1 MLKGIIFDMDGTLG
15 DTLTLCIE
23 SYRSSVLELT
33 GQTPSVEEV
42 VCHFGLS
49 DRGVLGAL
57 LGINPDAPE
66 LPIDT
71 FVRLYCERHDELA
84 PAAFPGAVELL
95 KSLKAR
101 GLKLA
106 LLTGKEHYTAEPTLQ
121 KFGMEGLFD
130 LLLYGDPYY
139 NVKADNL
146 KRAMNAWQLSPQEI
160 IYVGDAPSDI
170 ELCHSVGVA
179 IINAVWSQN
188 AAADEAA
195 CLALAPEYRLNNFA
209 ELAPLLNTLTT

>member
-139 NVKADNL
+139 NAKADNL

-179 IINAVWSQN
+179 IINAAWSRN